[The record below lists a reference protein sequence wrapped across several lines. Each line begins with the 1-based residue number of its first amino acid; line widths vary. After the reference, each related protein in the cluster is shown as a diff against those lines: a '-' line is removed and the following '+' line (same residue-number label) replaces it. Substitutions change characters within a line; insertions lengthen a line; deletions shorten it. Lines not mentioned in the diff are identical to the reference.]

1 MVLFLPY
8 GGHAHDHVPFFNE
21 SHDHGHQPHGHD
33 HRHGHALASLDA
45 QARAHASQIE
55 RRFDG
60 RPVISRQIALF
71 GLSSGLMPCPAAL
84 TMLLLCLRLK
94 KVALGIDL
102 VTAFSLGLAA
112 TLVGLGVVASLGV
125 VQASHR
131 LPGLDRWAGLLP
143 YLSGALVI
151 GVGVFMGVSS
161 FSHLG

>member
-1 MVLFLPY
+1 M
-8 GGHAHDHVPFFNE
+8 
-21 SHDHGHQPHGHD
+21 
-33 HRHGHALASLDA
+33 
-45 QARAHASQIE
+45 
-55 RRFDG
+55 
-60 RPVISRQIALF
+60 
-71 GLSSGLMPCPAAL
+71 
-84 TMLLLCLRLK
+84 
-94 KVALGIDL
+94 ALGIDL